1 MFTIQIHNL
10 FIKIKFVMTTQLS
23 YLKIGFKKD
32 ILSIVN
38 YSEAFAPGENHF
50 FTPGANALVESADNL
65 A

>member
-10 FIKIKFVMTTQLS
+10 FIKMKFVMTTQLS

-38 YSEAFAPGENHF
+38 EVLLMVQMF
-50 FTPGANALVESADNL
+50 
-65 A
+65 